1 MQAPPANPADIGNS
15 PLLSSL
21 AAEYQ
26 ARFGFSVLIADAN
39 GQLATGTER
48 AESTRNATS
57 LRRQA
62 IYEALRWGEPSLLV
76 DEDGNAT
83 WAVPIME
90 NERLLGGLVV
100 EGVSLAPRDDD
111 GVAVGER
118 SLQIR
123 EACTGLLSAAIRHN
137 LTNASRLELARRVAE
152 QERFRAEAIHEVKS
166 EFLDSV
172 REVYLREEPALL
184 AAIKRGERPAAREII
199 NRVLVRIYHL
209 GGRRLELLKSFVLEL
224 VVMMCR
230 AAVESGADPSEVLGL
245 NFRSISDLSELQ
257 DDEQLCAWLTTMLER
272 VMDAIR
278 DHKTF
283 PNTVLV
289 ARALD
294 YMQKHLEEPLERDGV
309 ARAAGLS
316 PSHFSHLVRE
326 KTGRTFTDL
335 LAQMRI
341 DRARILL
348 ARTEKSL
355 VQIAFEC
362 GYSDQS
368 YFTRVFR
375 KYTAESPGEYR
386 KRAAR
391 QSS

>member
-1 MQAPPANPADIGNS
+1 MQPIPTGQIAPTVVCDLVN
-15 PLLSSL
+15 
-21 AAEYQ
+21 EYRTRYGFELFVTDSKG
-26 ARFGFSVLIADAN
+26 ARL
-39 GQLATGTER
+39 ER
-48 AESTRNATS
+48 LESGEEPETVTL

-62 IYEALRWGEPSLLV
+62 IQEALRWGEPSLLT
-76 DEDGNAT
+76 DAEGRAL
-83 WAVPIME
+83 WAVPMMD
-90 NERLLGGLVV
+90 NELLTGGLVV
-100 EGVSLAPRDDD
+100 EGVALVPEDSGDD
-111 GVAVGER
+111 GNDAGQWTR
-118 SLQIR
+118 QIR
-123 EACTGLLSAAIRHN
+123 EACLGLLDAAIRCN
-137 LTNASRLELARRVAE
+137 LTNASRLELARQAAE

-209 GGRRLELLKSFVLEL
+209 SGQRLDLLKSFVLEL

-230 AAVESGADPSEVLGL
+230 AAVESGADPTEVLGL

-257 DDEQLCAWLTTMLER
+257 DDEQLCAWLTVMLER

-278 DHKTF
+278 SHDTF

-294 YMQKHLEEPLERDGV
+294 FMEKHLDEPLERDAV
-309 ARAAGLS
+309 ARGAGLS
-316 PSHFSHLVRE
+316 GSHFSHLMKE

-341 DRARILL
+341 DRARTLL
-348 ARTEKSL
+348 TRTKKSL
-355 VQIAFEC
+355 VEVAIEC
-362 GYSDQS
+362 GFCDQS

-375 KYTAESPGEYR
+375 KYTGASPSEYR
-386 KRAAR
+386 QQFASK
-391 QSS
+391 

>member
-1 MQAPPANPADIGNS
+1 MPA
-15 PLLSSL
+15 
-21 AAEYQ
+21 
-26 ARFGFSVLIADAN
+26 
-39 GQLATGTER
+39 
-48 AESTRNATS
+48 
-57 LRRQA
+57 RQA
-62 IYEALRWGEPSLLV
+62 DSSVVCDLVNEYRARYGFELLVTDAYGGRLGRVEDHKEPETQVQLRAQAIDEALRWGEPSLLT
-76 DEDGNAT
+76 DADGKAI

-90 NERLLGGLVV
+90 NERVVGGLVV
-100 EGVSLAPRDDD
+100 EGVGLVPSESGND
-111 GVAVGER
+111 GEDAGR
-118 SLQIR
+118 WTRHIR
-123 EACTGLLSAAIRHN
+123 KACLGLLDAAIRYN
-137 LTNASRLELARRVAE
+137 VTNASRLELARQTAE

-209 GGRRLELLKSFVLEL
+209 SGQRLDLLKSFVLEL

-230 AAVESGADPSEVLGL
+230 AAVESGADPTEVLGL
-245 NFRSISDLSELQ
+245 NFRSIRDLSEIK
-257 DDEQLCAWLTTMLER
+257 DDEKLCEWLTAMLER

-294 YMQKHLEEPLERDGV
+294 FMEKHLDEPLERDAV
-309 ARAAGLS
+309 ARGTGLS
-316 PSHFSHLVRE
+316 GSHFSHLMKE

-335 LAQMRI
+335 LTQMRI
-341 DRARILL
+341 NRARALL
-348 ARTEKSL
+348 ARTEKSM
-355 VQIAFEC
+355 VQVALEC
-362 GYSDQS
+362 GFCDQS

-375 KYTAESPGEYR
+375 KCTGESPREYQQR
-386 KRAAR
+386 FGSK
-391 QSS
+391 

>member
-1 MQAPPANPADIGNS
+1 MSPIPTPQSPAEPGENLAEAYRARYGLELFLTDPNGVRREPATADDNAE
-15 PLLSSL
+15 PL
-21 AAEYQ
+21 
-26 ARFGFSVLIADAN
+26 
-39 GQLATGTER
+39 
-48 AESTRNATS
+48 TR

-62 IYEALRWGEPSLLV
+62 IHEALRWGEPSILL
-76 DEDGNAT
+76 DAEGRAL
-83 WAVPIME
+83 WAVPIMD
-90 NERLLGGLVV
+90 NEQLTGGLMV
-100 EGVSLAPRDDD
+100 EGVPLGSDEGDD
-111 GVAVGER
+111 AGESASQR
-118 SLQIR
+118 ARHIR
-123 EACTGLLSAAIRHN
+123 EACCGLLETAIRHN
-137 LTNASRLELARRVAE
+137 LTNASRLTLARQAAE
-152 QERFRAEAIHEVKS
+152 QERFRAEAIHEVKG

-184 AAIKRGERPAAREII
+184 AAIKRGERPVAREII

-209 GGRRLELLKSFVLEL
+209 SGRRLDLLKSFVLEL

-230 AAVESGADPSEVLGL
+230 AAVESGADPTEVLGL

-257 DDEQLCAWLTTMLER
+257 DDEQLCAWLTAMLER

-294 YMQKHLEEPLERDGV
+294 HMEKHLDEPLERDAV
-309 ARAAGLS
+309 ARTAGLS
-316 PSHFSHLVRE
+316 PSHFSHLMRE
-326 KTGRTFTDL
+326 KTGRTFTDM

-341 DRARILL
+341 NRARALL

-355 VQIAFEC
+355 AQIALEC
-362 GYSDQS
+362 GFSDQS

-375 KYTAESPGEYR
+375 KYAGKSPGEYR
-386 KRAAR
+386 QA
-391 QSS
+391 SVT